1 MAPKQTDMLREL
13 SVWLVGASCLW
24 SVASGAA
31 SPETWTPCGWG
42 GGGFYYA
49 AAFHPTRV
57 GVIYMGG
64 DVNGVYKS
72 EDHGQ
77 SWRMIN
83 QGLANY
89 GVFSLAVDRVN
100 PETVYAA
107 TESGLCK
114 STDGGEHWQTLPHT
128 GRKELRLTGE
138 KGKSIRC
145 VAVDPTDGNV
155 VYAASPSGKVYKSTD
170 GGQTWKS
177 VYEKKVEGE
186 EVDMLRVQYGK
197 VSQDWHGG
205 IWMPLTFPKGVSS
218 ADCVGFGFTF
228 KGDGKPPR
236 DCFLSLKSSGGATY
250 RSRNLR
256 DLFYSQRR
264 DVVFKATDFSLDPD
278 FAKQHPDQA
287 KALPA
292 TPDWATVN
300 RMDLACVGPLMN
312 DMSVARLGRVFF
324 ALTRTPDGK
333 TATADK
339 PALWPVWDF
348 AKNKTVA
355 VYANARVG
363 GSASSGTIYSVAVA
377 AGKPSLVLAATETSG
392 LVLSTDAGGTWRETA
407 TPKKASSVS
416 IAATDAKIIYA
427 SFHSDG
433 IWRST
438 DQGQTWTQSSQGL
451 PKKVS
456 IAEVAVSPANP
467 LDVYAIGNVDWNGSF
482 FLSHD
487 GGATWTES
495 SQVAVDEAVNPTL
508 PDERGAS
515 KTTRLSHPTNLAI
528 SPANPR
534 ELFLSANWRPCLSE
548 DAGRTWAERV
558 RGADITCATDIRFHG
573 GRVFVSAMDEGT
585 LVSADNGAHWRELWP
600 RKFSDQLSGH
610 NWRLGITGPPG
621 AERIIATASPWNG
634 AHPNCVILSEDGGK
648 TFRGSKAGLPDYV
661 PWANTMWG
669 RSYARALA
677 VDPQNP
683 LIVYLGMDGDADGGK
698 SGGGL
703 FKSEDGGRTWKQMAS
718 QPRGRRMF
726 FGLAVDPTDSR
737 RLYWGACGANGGVH
751 RSEDGGATW
760 QSVFTGETWVFNLH
774 VTADGTVYCPGKNL
788 WRSTDHGKTW
798 KQLTKVK
805 NDHVIVGLE
814 TDPRDPKTVWYAGTT
829 WSGDVEGGVFQTRDG
844 GATWQEITG
853 NLPYRKP
860 TLLRFNPAT
869 DELWAGGVGL
879 YKLKQPAGK

>member
-1 MAPKQTDMLREL
+1 MGT
-13 SVWLVGASCLW
+13 ASLC
-24 SVASGAA
+24 AA
-31 SPETWTPCGWG
+31 ITSATAAESWTPCGWG

-49 AAFHPTRV
+49 AAFHPTKE

-77 SWRMIN
+77 NWRIIN

-114 STDGGEHWQTLPHT
+114 STDGGEHWQLLPQT

-155 VYAASPSGKVYKSTD
+155 VYAASPSGKVFKSTD
-170 GGQTWKS
+170 GGQAWKS
-177 VYEKKVEGE
+177 VYEKKVDDEDAGL
-186 EVDMLRVQYGK
+186 LRIQFGK

-205 IWMPLTFPKGVSS
+205 IWMPLAFPKGVAS
-218 ADCVGFGFTF
+218 ADCVGFGLTF

-236 DCFLSLKSSGGATY
+236 DCFLSLKTTSGATY

-256 DLFYSQRR
+256 DLFTDTQRR
-264 DVVFKATDFSLDPD
+264 DVVFKAADFSLDPD
-278 FAKQHPDQA
+278 FAKKQPELA

-324 ALTRTPDGK
+324 ALTRTHDG
-333 TATADK
+333 TASAEK
-339 PALWPVWDF
+339 PTLWPVWEF
-348 AKNKTVA
+348 AKTKTVA
-355 VYANARVG
+355 VYANARAG
-363 GSASSGTIYSVAVA
+363 GSASTGTIYSVAVA
-377 AGKPSLVLAATETSG
+377 AGKPSLVLAATESSG
-392 LVLSTDAGGTWRETA
+392 LILSADAGGTWRELT
-407 TPKKASSVS
+407 TPKKASSVAV
-416 IAATDAKIIYA
+416 AATDEKIIYA
-427 SFHSDG
+427 AFHSDG
-433 IWRST
+433 IWKST
-438 DQGQTWTQSSQGL
+438 DLGQTWTQCSQGL
-451 PKKVS
+451 PNKVS
-456 IAEVAVSPANP
+456 IVEVAVSPANP
-467 LDVYAIGNVDWNGSF
+467 LDVYAIGNVGWNGSF
-482 FLSHD
+482 FHSRD

-495 SQVAVDEAVNPTL
+495 SQVGMDEAVNPTL
-508 PDERGAS
+508 PEEAS
-515 KTTRLSHPTNLAI
+515 AAKTTRLSHPTNLAI
-528 SPANPR
+528 SPRNPKK
-534 ELFLSANWRPCLSE
+534 LFISANWRPCLSE

-573 GRVFVSAMDEGT
+573 GRVFVTAMDEGT
-585 LVSADNGAHWRELWP
+585 LVSADNGGTWRQLWP
-600 RKFSDQLSGH
+600 RKWSDQLSGH
-610 NWRLGITGPPG
+610 NWRLGITGEPG
-621 AERIIATASPWNG
+621 AERIIATASPWNS
-634 AHPNCVILSEDGGK
+634 AYANRVILSEDGGK
-648 TFRGSKAGLPDYV
+648 THQGITAGLPQHV
-661 PWANTMWG
+661 PFANTMWG

-677 VDPQNP
+677 LDPQNP
-683 LIVYLGMDGDADGGK
+683 RVAYLGIDGDPEGGK
-698 SGGGL
+698 SGGGI
-703 FKSEDGGRTWKQMAS
+703 FKTEDGGRTWKQLAN
-718 QPRGRRMF
+718 QPRSRRMF

-751 RSEDGGATW
+751 RSEDGGETW
-760 QSVFTGETWVFNLH
+760 QSVFTGDYWVFNLH

-798 KQLTKVK
+798 KQLTKRTG
-805 NDHVIVGLE
+805 DHVIVGLE
-814 TDPRDPKTVWYAGTT
+814 TDPRDPKTLWCSATT
-829 WSGDVEGGVFQTRDG
+829 WDNDAEGGVFKTSDG
-844 GATWQEITG
+844 GTTWREVTG

-860 TLLRFNPAT
+860 MVLRFNPAT
-869 DELWAGGVGL
+869 EELWAGGVGL
-879 YKLKQPAGK
+879 YKLKQPAGQ